1 MRATTGWM
9 AAVGLLFLTAAGC
22 GGQGGHEGVAP
33 GSSPA
38 PTATG
43 SPAAAARKPPADAE
57 QYTFRLPIA
66 AYSYS
71 AAEQNVIERAKNA
84 LADSCMA
91 DFGVT
96 YHSPAPLSGPISA
109 DRRYGISS
117 AVEAEAY
124 GYHLPPDPSLAD
136 SAVSPDIA
144 RVLYGKAPDGSK
156 ETTYAGKTVPANG
169 CRGKAVADLGAK
181 FREGAGASVARDIS
195 VAAYRQSE
203 KDSRVVAAVRKWSAC
218 MKGKGLSY
226 SSPTAAASSFS
237 LKSANPSGKERT
249 TAVAD
254 ISCKRE
260 THLLD
265 IWFTAESGIQKAM
278 IREHRAALEGLKKDH
293 AANAD
298 TARAVLAR
306 RR

>member
-9 AAVGLLFLTAAGC
+9 AAVGLVFLTAAGC
-22 GGQGGHEGVAP
+22 GGQSAHEGVAP
-33 GSSPA
+33 GGSAA
-38 PTATG
+38 PMATG
-43 SPAAAARKPPADAE
+43 SPAAAAPRPPADAE
-57 QYTFRLPIA
+57 RYTFRLPIA

-71 AAEQNVIERAKNA
+71 AAQQNVIERAKNA
-84 LADSCMA
+84 LTDSCMA
-91 DFGVT
+91 GFGFT

-117 AVEAEAY
+117 AVEAKEY
-124 GYHLPPDPSLAD
+124 GYHLPPDPAMAA

-144 RVLYGKAPDGSK
+144 RVLYGKTPDGSK
-156 ETTYAGKTVPANG
+156 ETTYAGKNVPANG
-169 CRGKAVADLGAK
+169 CRGKAVTDLGAK

-195 VAAYRQSE
+195 VAGYRQSE
-203 KDSRVVAAVRKWSAC
+203 KDPRVVAAVRKWSVC

-226 SSPTAAASSFS
+226 SSPMAAASSFS
-237 LKSANPSGKERT
+237 LKSENPTEKERT

-254 ISCKRE
+254 ISCKRQ

-265 IWFTAESGIQKAM
+265 IWFTAESDIQKAM

-293 AANAD
+293 AANVG
-298 TARAVLAR
+298 TARAVVAR
-306 RR
+306 QR

>member
-22 GGQGGHEGVAP
+22 GGQSAQEGAAP
-33 GSSPA
+33 GSSAA

-43 SPAAAARKPPADAE
+43 SPAAEARKPPADAE

-71 AAEQNVIERAKNA
+71 AAEQDVIERAKNA
-84 LADSCMA
+84 LTDSCMA
-91 DFGVT
+91 DFGVA
-96 YHSPAPLSGPISA
+96 YHSPAPLTGPISA

-117 AVEAEAY
+117 AVEAKEY
-124 GYHLPPDPSLAD
+124 GYHLPPDPSMAAA
-136 SAVSPDIA
+136 AVSPDIA
-144 RVLYGKAPDGSK
+144 RVLYGKAPDGST

-169 CRGKAVADLGAK
+169 CRGKAVTELGAK
-181 FREGAGASVARDIS
+181 FEEGAGASAARDIS
-195 VAAYRQSE
+195 VTSYRQSE
-203 KDSRVVAAVRKWSAC
+203 KDSHVVAAVRKWSAC

-226 SSPTAAASSFS
+226 RSPMTAVSSFS
-237 LKSANPSGKERT
+237 LKSANPSEKERT

-254 ISCKRE
+254 ISCKQE

-265 IWFTAESGIQKAM
+265 IWFTAESGIQKTM

-293 AANAD
+293 AANVD
-298 TARAVLAR
+298 TARAVVAR
-306 RR
+306 QR